1 MGQTPRR
8 AQDYIRSLDPVLSCF
23 LVFWFF
29 LFPCFLCG
37 VLRHIISFSMLV
49 FLSISWSG
57 EGAKGTVGVLEVL
70 VEYSAGG
77 QKP

>member
-1 MGQTPRR
+1 MGRTPRR
-8 AQDYIRSLDPVLSCF
+8 AQDYIRNLDPVLSCF
-23 LVFWFF
+23 LFFGDF

-57 EGAKGTVGVLEVL
+57 EGARGTVGVLEVL